1 MAKVGPKEKRRL
13 LSRLFL
19 LVVAWRVA
27 VAEDRESLSGELEQ
41 MSSLWL
47 RDSGVEFLDA
57 GGAVSAWTDVKGRH
71 EFAPIAADKSRL
83 LLQRVVARLRG
94 GPSSKGLA
102 DTILSSDG
110 RPRYRPGLSVDARP
124 GSVSFPCGLV
134 SRDLRLTGGMTVYL
148 VLKPETLEFGG
159 QAAGQRF
166 FGHYPFGQ
174 MRFRDG
180 LVAVRSDGGEY
191 VLPNPAPAAGTWN
204 LVAYRFGNVPEAAL
218 NGGSFRPMSALR
230 GGVAKPVVFSAESVV
245 TLGGTNVDCSFIGE
259 ISEVLV
265 FDTLLSNQDASAVA
279 AFLKKRHR
287 LHDGADPTRAA
298 GAAEAPRSTKIGA
311 EGGGHPRGRPQRPTP
326 PRRQRGG
333 PQAPATTA
341 GHISHALS
349 EAQPG
354 ELRGFEYVTASM
366 APPVRSEESLKLL
379 NQMEALKAQLDALMG
394 DNGKGNGVLPAARP
408 GNVRGSS
415 TADKSEC
422 EGDAFRGMSVEGWQP
437 PGRARLEDIHR
448 WEDAYKVAFR
458 DISHFEKGGRPL
470 REFIHGKVNELK
482 VLRQSLFCKY
492 A

>member
-27 VAEDRESLSGELEQ
+27 VAEDRNSLSGELEQ

-134 SRDLRLTGGMTVYL
+134 SRDLRLSGGVTVYL
-148 VLKPETLEFGG
+148 VIKPEMFEFGG
-159 QAAGQRF
+159 QAVGQRF

-180 LVAVRSDGGEY
+180 LVAVRSDGAEY
-191 VLPNPAPAAGTWN
+191 VCRTLLRRAPEPRGLQIWERT
-204 LVAYRFGNVPEAAL
+204 RGSL

-230 GGVAKPVVFSAESVV
+230 GGVAKPVVFSAARRPGHECG
-245 TLGGTNVDCSFIGE
+245 LQLHRGNL
-259 ISEVLV
+259 EVLV

-287 LHDGADPTRAA
+287 LHDSADPPEQLGPPKRHARRRSVQKE
-298 GAAEAPRSTKIGA
+298 GASADARSDRRPPGASEAP
-311 EGGGHPRGRPQRPTP
+311 
-326 PRRQRGG
+326 
-333 PQAPATTA
+333 PATA

-366 APPVRSEESLKLL
+366 APQSGPK
-379 NQMEALKAQLDALMG
+379 
-394 DNGKGNGVLPAARP
+394 
-408 GNVRGSS
+408 
-415 TADKSEC
+415 
-422 EGDAFRGMSVEGWQP
+422 
-437 PGRARLEDIHR
+437 RA
-448 WEDAYKVAFR
+448 
-458 DISHFEKGGRPL
+458 
-470 REFIHGKVNELK
+470 
-482 VLRQSLFCKY
+482 
-492 A
+492 